1 MPFKVVNTLTNTGFY
16 RVSKKRTKSGGIYY
30 RYQIHN
36 KLVDKELTRT
46 DIFELKQ
53 AVEDCGFLW
62 GIIDIPLA
70 NENKQIYNLE
80 TLQGRYGL
88 KINE

>member
-1 MPFKVVNTLTNTGFY
+1 MSTKVNPEIKEYIDNSEF
-16 RVSKKRTKSGGIYY
+16 IYY

-46 DIFELKQ
+46 DIFKLKQ
-53 AVEDCGFLW
+53 AVEDHGFLW

>member
-16 RVSKKRTKSGGIYY
+16 RVTKKRTNSGVYY
-30 RYQIHN
+30 RYQIHT
-36 KLVDKELTRT
+36 KLVDKELART
-46 DIFELKQ
+46 DILKLKQ
-53 AVEDCGFLW
+53 AVEEYGFLW